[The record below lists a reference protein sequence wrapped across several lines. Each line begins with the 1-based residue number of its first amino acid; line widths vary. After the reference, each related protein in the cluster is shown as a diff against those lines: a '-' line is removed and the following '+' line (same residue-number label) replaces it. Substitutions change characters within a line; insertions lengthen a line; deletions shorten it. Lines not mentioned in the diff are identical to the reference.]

1 MRSPVHPEGFPFI
14 ALFGMLSLV
23 SYRLCRWIGS
33 IFALLA
39 GFSAYFFRD
48 PERAIP
54 EGEGLIVSPADG
66 RVVGIETVD
75 RVPFLDGPA
84 QRISI
89 FLSIFDV
96 HLNRA
101 PIEGK
106 VTWRQYNPG
115 RFLPANV
122 PKASL
127 DNEQNSI
134 GIDDGGYKV
143 MVRQIAGIIAR
154 RIVCWTDPGQQVAR
168 GERFGLIRFGSRTDL
183 FLPLTA
189 KVAVTVGQKVQGGA
203 TIIAHRS

>member
-23 SYRLCRWIGS
+23 CSRLCRRVAAV
-33 IFALLA
+33 FALLA

-54 EGEGLIVSPADG
+54 SGEGVIVSPADG

-75 RVPFLDGPA
+75 QVPFLDGPA

-96 HLNRA
+96 HINRA

-134 GIDDGGYKV
+134 GIEDGGYKV
-143 MVRQIAGIIAR
+143 LVRQIAGIIAR
-154 RIVCWTDPGQQVAR
+154 RIVCWVDPGQAVAR

-183 FLPLTA
+183 FLPLSA
-189 KVAVTVGQKVQGGA
+189 KVAVTVGQKVQGGS

>member
-1 MRSPVHPEGFPFI
+1 MHSPIHPEGFRFV
-14 ALFGMLSLV
+14 ALFGVISLALRRLS
-23 SYRLCRWIGS
+23 RWAS
-33 IFALLA
+33 AVFALLA
-39 GFSAYFFRD
+39 GFSLYFFRD

-54 EGEGLIVSPADG
+54 SGEGVIVSPADG
-66 RVVGIETVD
+66 RVVGIE
-75 RVPFLDGPA
+75 RIEQVPFLDGPA

-96 HLNRA
+96 HMNRA

-127 DNEQNSI
+127 DNEQNSV
-134 GIDDGGYKV
+134 GIEDGGYKV

-154 RIVCWTDPGQQVAR
+154 RIVCWANPGDLVAR
-168 GERFGLIRFGSRTDL
+168 GDRIGLIRFGSRTDL
-183 FLPLTA
+183 FLPLSA
-189 KVAVTVGQKVQGGA
+189 RIAVTVGQKVQGGSTA
-203 TIIAHRS
+203 IAYRS